1 MGTIGVTIYQA
12 AQMLVNLIDFLIFIR
27 IILSWVPF
35 IGQNNPIVNIIYSLT
50 EPILS
55 PIREIIRKSPIGSAG
70 MMLDFS
76 PVIAWLIF
84 GAILGVLRSILL

>member
-1 MGTIGVTIYQA
+1 
-12 AQMLVNLIDFLIFIR
+12 MLVNLLDFLIFVR

-35 IGQNNPIVNIIYSLT
+35 LGRDNPIVNIIYSLT
-50 EPILS
+50 EPILA
-55 PIREIIRKSPIGSAG
+55 PIREIIRKSPIGNAG

-84 GAILGVLRSILL
+84 SAILSVLGTVLGL